1 MDIDLAALPDDVE
14 TLQRMVRGLAAER
27 TALSEAQAEIER
39 LRLIVQKLQRSQFG
53 RRAERLDD
61 HQLHLAFEDLGA
73 DIARVEA
80 ILPSTA
86 AKTFPTKSQTERPSL
101 PAHLSREDMRLDF
114 EHRACP
120 CCGGALHMIGETV
133 SEMLDHVPARL
144 RVIRICRPRYG
155 CRACG
160 TIHQAPAPER
170 PIAKGLASP
179 SLLAH
184 VLVSKYCD
192 HLPLYRQSQI
202 FARQGVE
209 LDRSTLANWVGGA
222 VWWLE
227 PLQARLA
234 EHVFAS
240 QTVFADDTPIPVLDP
255 GRGRTKTGRL
265 WVYARDDRPWNGPD
279 PPAAVYLYSPD
290 RRAER
295 PAAHLARFKGVVQ
308 VDGYPGF
315 ERLRD
320 GGDIELAACWAHARR
335 KFYEVHQAT
344 GSPVAAEALR
354 RIAEL
359 YAIEAVIRG
368 QTAEQRQGV
377 RQTKSLPLVG
387 AMKTWLEAELKRIPP
402 RGALADAIRYAL
414 TRWSALGLFLHD
426 GRIELDNNTVERAI
440 RPIALGRKN
449 HLFAGSDGGAARWA
463 TVASLIA
470 TAKLNDIE
478 PFAYLRDVLERMSNG
493 YPMSRL
499 DDLMPWN
506 WNQLRA
512 AA

>member
-1 MDIDLAALPDDVE
+1 MDIDLAALPDDVQ
-14 TLQRMVRGLAAER
+14 TLQRMVRTLAAER
-27 TALSEAQAEIER
+27 TTLSEAQAEIER
-39 LRLIVQKLQRSQFG
+39 LRLIVRKLQRSQFG
-53 RRAERLDD
+53 RRAERLGDD
-61 HQLHLAFEDLGA
+61 QLLFGFEDLDA
-73 DIARVEA
+73 DIARAEA
-80 ILPSTA
+80 TLPSERG
-86 AKTFPTKSQTERPSL
+86 KTRACRSQTDRPSL
-101 PAHLSREDMRLDF
+101 PAHLTREDMRLDP
-114 EHRACP
+114 EHQACP
-120 CCGGALHMIGETV
+120 CCGGKLHVIGETV

-179 SLLAH
+179 GLLAH
-184 VLVSKYCD
+184 VLVAKYCD

-240 QTVFADDTPIPVLDP
+240 QKLFADDTPIPVLDP

-265 WVYARDDRPWNGPD
+265 WVYARDDRPWSGSD

-295 PAAHLARFKGVVQ
+295 PTSHLAWFRGVVQ

-315 ERLRD
+315 ERLRAD
-320 GGDIELAACWAHARR
+320 HIQLAACWAHARR

-344 GSPVAAEALR
+344 GSPIAAEALR

-359 YAIEAVIRG
+359 YAIETTIWG
-368 QTAEQRQGV
+368 QTADTRRDV
-377 RQTKSLPLVG
+377 RRTRSLPLVE
-387 AMKTWLEAELKRIPP
+387 AMKVWLEAELSRIPP
-402 RGALADAIRYAL
+402 RSGLADAIRYAL
-414 TRWSALGLFLHD
+414 TRWNALGRFLDD
-426 GRIELDNNTVERAI
+426 GRIELDTNTVERAI

-463 TVASLIA
+463 VVASLLA
-470 TAKLNDIE
+470 TAKLNDVE
-478 PFAYLRDVLERMSNG
+478 PFAYLKNVLERMSNG
-493 YPMSRL
+493 HPMSRL
-499 DDLMPWN
+499 DQLLPWN
-506 WNQLRA
+506 WTPSA
-512 AA
+512 AAA